1 MYLCLPE
8 FVETDYGK
16 ALYLIFL
23 ISGTIFDFK
32 ISAD

>member
-16 ALYLIFL
+16 ALYLKF
-23 ISGTIFDFK
+23 FDFWYN
-32 ISAD
+32 IWF